1 MFLPKKCP
9 NKKKDQD
16 QNQTPEESTS
26 DIQQQQWVRIKFNNN
41 SFVAKYRSSVGPTKK
56 HRTSRKQRKTRN
68 NFDSADTATVARP
81 SKSTRHH
88 ESEPKQKQT
97 NGVMSEK
104 PNCAGKFS
112 NSNHLK
118 EQQLRLRNIL
128 SSQRYKRARQET
140 RYEKLPFKTGF
151 LN

>member
-9 NKKKDQD
+9 NKTKDQD

-26 DIQQQQWVRIKFNNN
+26 DIQQWVRIKFNN
-41 SFVAKYRSSVGPTKK
+41 SFVAKYRCSVGPTKK

-68 NFDSADTATVARP
+68 NSDSADTATVARP
-81 SKSTRHH
+81 SKSTPHH

-97 NGVMSEK
+97 NVGVMSEK

-118 EQQLRLRNIL
+118 EQQLHLRNIL
-128 SSQRYKRARQET
+128 SSQTYKRARQQT

-151 LN
+151 LI